1 VVRRLYVGID
11 WADDHH
17 DICVTDETATTLAQ
31 CQIAHSAEGFAALHR
46 QIAQHQADPT
56 VVLVALE
63 TSRGLLVYDLL
74 CQGYQVY
81 AINPK
86 AVNRYKDRHVLSAAK
101 DDRLDAL
108 AMAHLLRTDRHRFK
122 PLAPQPEQYRL
133 LERLCS
139 DLRKLIDAKT
149 CLSNQ
154 ITSCLKEYYPQA
166 VGLFRDVASPIS
178 LAFLRAFPDPDT
190 VRQTDRS
197 GFAAFFR
204 THRYTH
210 PRRVDALYERTH
222 TSAPAA
228 DPVVVRA
235 ASVRLAA
242 LVDQLGVVRAHQG
255 VYEHTITSL
264 LEELPEA
271 QPVATLPGIDTRWVP
286 ELVAALGPHRPEQ
299 PKRFATVSDLVKF
312 SGCAPITRA
321 SGKRRTVLRRRA
333 CDKRLRRTFYDW
345 AMASLSWSRWAR
357 AYYDHRK
364 AQHHAHATI
373 LRGLGQKWAKIL
385 YAVWSSGGAY
395 SEVQHITQLKRYQVV
410 WALSL

>member
-1 VVRRLYVGID
+1 MLYVGID

-17 DICVTDETATTLAQ
+17 DVCCTDDTATTLAQ
-31 CQIAHSAEGFAALHR
+31 FQIAHSTEGFAALHA
-46 QIAQHQADPT
+46 QIAQHQADPAA
-56 VVLVALE
+56 VLVALE
-63 TSRGLLVYDLL
+63 TTRGLLVYDLL

-122 PLAPQPEQYRL
+122 PLAPAPEHYRL
-133 LERLCS
+133 LERLCL
-139 DLRKLIDAKT
+139 DLRKLIDDKT
-149 CLSNQ
+149 RLSNQ

-166 VGLFRDVASPIS
+166 VGLFRDVASPIT
-178 LAFLRAFPDPDT
+178 LAFLQAFPDPET
-190 VRQTDRS
+190 VQQTDRNA
-197 GFAAFFR
+197 FVAFFR
-204 THRYTH
+204 AQHYTH
-210 PRRVDALYERTH
+210 PQRVDVLYERTH
-222 TSAPAA
+222 APAPVA

-235 ASVRLAA
+235 AKIRLAA
-242 LVDQLGVVRAHQG
+242 LIDQLAIVRTHQG
-255 VYEHTITSL
+255 TYEHTIQTI
-264 LEELPEA
+264 LEEVPEA
-271 QPVATLPGIDTRWVP
+271 QPLATLPGIDTRLIP
-286 ELVAALGPHRPEQ
+286 ELVAALGPHRPEA
-299 PKRFATVSDLVKF
+299 PTRFAAASDLAKL

-357 AYYDHRK
+357 AYYDHHK
-364 AQHHAHATI
+364 AQHQAHATI
-373 LRGLGQKWAKIL
+373 LRGLGQKWAKIV
-385 YAVWSSGGAY
+385 YAVWSSGDPYDEAR
-395 SEVQHITQLKRYQVV
+395 HIEQLKRHKVV

>member
-1 VVRRLYVGID
+1 MLYVGID

-31 CQIAHSAEGFAALHR
+31 GQIAHRAEGFAALHA
-46 QIAQHQADPT
+46 QIAQHQGDPAA
-56 VVLVALE
+56 VLVAIE
-63 TSRGLLVYDLL
+63 TARGLLVYDLL
-74 CQGYQVY
+74 CHGYQVY
-81 AINPK
+81 ASNPK
-86 AVNRYKDRHVLSAAK
+86 AVNRYKDRHVLSNAK

-108 AMAHLLRTDRHRFK
+108 AMAHLLRTDRHRCK
-122 PLAPQPEQYRL
+122 PLAPRPAQYRL

-139 DLRKLIDAKT
+139 DLRKLIDDKT

-166 VGLFRDVASPIS
+166 VGLFRDVARPIS

-197 GFAAFFR
+197 AFAAFFR

-210 PRRVDALYERTH
+210 PQRVDALYERTH
-222 TSAPAA
+222 ASAPGA

-235 ASVRLAA
+235 ATVRLAA
-242 LVDQLGVVRAHQG
+242 LVDQLRVVRTHQG
-255 VYEHTITSL
+255 IYEHTITTL

-271 QPVATLPGIDTRWVP
+271 RAVATLPGIDTRLVP
-286 ELVAALGPHRPEQ
+286 ELVAALGPNRPEQ
-299 PKRFATVSDLVKF
+299 PKRFEAASDLVKF

-385 YAVWSSGGAY
+385 YAVWSSGDAY
-395 SEVQHITQLKRYQVV
+395 NEGQHIHQLKRHQVV
-410 WALSL
+410 WALNL

>member
-1 VVRRLYVGID
+1 MLYVGID

-17 DICVTDETATTLAQ
+17 DVCVTDDTAATLAEF
-31 CQIAHSAEGFAALHR
+31 QIAHRAEGFATLHAA
-46 QIAQHQADPT
+46 IAQHQSDPNQ
-56 VVLVALE
+56 VLVALE

-86 AVNRYKDRHVLSAAK
+86 AVNRYKDRHVLSSAK

-108 AMAHLLRTDRHRFK
+108 AQAHLLRTDRHRFQ
-122 PLAPQPEQYRL
+122 PMAPAPEHYRL
-133 LERLCS
+133 LDRMCL
-139 DLRKLIDAKT
+139 DLRKLIDEKT
-149 CLSNQ
+149 RLSNQ

-178 LAFLRAFPDPDT
+178 LAFFQAFPDPDT

-197 GFAAFFR
+197 DFAAFFR
-204 THRYTH
+204 TQRYTH
-210 PRRVDALYERTH
+210 PQRVDALYERTH
-222 TSAPAA
+222 APVPEA
-228 DPVVVRA
+228 DPVVVEA
-235 ASVRLAA
+235 GKLRLAA
-242 LVDQLGVVRAHQG
+242 LVAQLAVVLAHQG
-255 VYEHTITSL
+255 TYERAIKTL

-271 QPVATLPGIDTRWVP
+271 QPVATLPGIDKRLVP
-286 ELVAALGPHRPEQ
+286 ELVAALGPNRPEQ
-299 PKRFATVSDLVKF
+299 PKRFESASDLMKF

-321 SGKRRTVLRRRA
+321 SGKRHSVLLRRA

-345 AMASLSWSRWAR
+345 AMSSLSWSSWAR

-364 AQHHAHATI
+364 AHNHAHATI

-385 YAVWSSGGAY
+385 YALWSSGEDYDEAH
-395 SEVQHITQLKRYQVV
+395 HIEQLKRHQVV
-410 WALSL
+410 WAQHL